1 VDSAWSQN
9 WRNGFVTL
17 TLGIYFH
24 IPFCL
29 AKCSY
34 CHFVSMPFEKASAD
48 RYCKIM
54 IEELTRCVNS
64 WADAGD
70 VDSIYFGGGTPSLIP
85 AEHIVELLASC
96 RRLFCVA
103 EDCEVSLEANPDT
116 LSPDKVTAYRRS
128 GVNRISIGAQ
138 TFHDRELSRIGRLH
152 TAEMITEAL
161 LQLRTGGFRN
171 INLDLMLGLPG
182 QTATSW
188 RGNLEKVVHWETPH
202 ISVYMLDLDD
212 ACPMRASV
220 DAGSLQLPD
229 EDLVSDLYLE
239 TVDFLSRYGYGQYEI
254 SNFSLPGHACWHNL
268 KYWQRDPV
276 CGVGLASHSFN
287 GQYRYSNCSQLDDY
301 IDAVCTGKS
310 PVFWREKISVEQS
323 LSESLFLGLRLTQ
336 GVDWDR
342 LRDRYG
348 WDRLAIYE
356 TGMQELTQRGLVQ
369 WEGSTVRLTASG
381 MLLSN
386 EVFQLFI

>member
-1 VDSAWSQN
+1 
-9 WRNGFVTL
+9 L

-24 IPFCL
+24 IPFCR

-34 CHFVSMPFEKASAD
+34 CHFVSMQFERALAD
-48 RYCKIM
+48 EYCKSM
-54 IEELTRCVNS
+54 IEELTRSGNS
-64 WADAGD
+64 WADTGD

-85 AEHIVELLASC
+85 AEHIAELLASC
-96 RRLFCVA
+96 RRLLCMT

-116 LSPDKVTAYRRS
+116 VSPDKVTTYIRS

-138 TFHDRELSRIGRLH
+138 SFHDGELSSIGRVH
-152 TAEMITEAL
+152 TAEMITDAL
-161 LQLRTGGFRN
+161 VLLRSGGFRN

-182 QTATSW
+182 QTAASW
-188 RGNLEKVVHWETPH
+188 RGNLEKVVHLEAPH

-212 ACPMRASV
+212 PCPMRALIDNGSV
-220 DAGSLQLPD
+220 QLPD

-239 TVDFLSRYGYGQYEI
+239 TIDFLSQNGYAQYEI
-254 SNFSLPGHACWHNL
+254 SNFALPGYACRHNL

-276 CGVGLASHSFN
+276 HGVGLASHSFD
-287 GQYRYSNCSQLDDY
+287 GQCRYSNGSQLDDY
-301 IDAVCTGKS
+301 IDAVREGKS
-310 PVFWREKISVEQS
+310 PVFWREQISVEQS
-323 LSESLFLGLRLTQ
+323 LAESLFLGLRLTQ

-342 LRDRYG
+342 LRAKYG
-348 WDRLAIYE
+348 RDRLAIYE
-356 TGMQELTQRGLVQ
+356 TGMQELSERGLVQ
-369 WEGSTVRLTASG
+369 WSGSTVRLTGSG